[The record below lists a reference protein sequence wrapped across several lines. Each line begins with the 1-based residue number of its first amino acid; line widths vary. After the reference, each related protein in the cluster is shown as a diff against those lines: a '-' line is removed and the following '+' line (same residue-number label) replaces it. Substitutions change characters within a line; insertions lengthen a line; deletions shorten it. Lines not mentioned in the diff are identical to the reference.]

1 MAATARR
8 REVVPTDYG
17 TDRLR
22 HHHKIKFELVSARS
36 GHAMRVRVL
45 DQNEIDRLYNDG
57 QLTQIEHGTAE
68 RFRLDLWLIGTYGK
82 PSSDVGG
89 HVSARDIGAVA
100 TAASDA
106 MGRLNAAMRLLDR
119 EAGERARRLFTGV
132 MVDNRR
138 VRVQDVPAIKACLAA
153 LLPMVEIGS
162 RFSLKRM
169 ARWAWPRVQSR

>member
-8 REVVPTDYG
+8 REIAVNDYG
-17 TDRLR
+17 CDRLR
-22 HHHKIKFELVSARS
+22 LHHRTKFELVSART
-36 GHAMRVRVL
+36 GNAVRLRVL
-45 DQNEIDRLYNDG
+45 DQNEIDRLLHDG
-57 QLTQIEHGTAE
+57 VLTQIEHGTAE

-89 HVSARDIGAVA
+89 HVSAREIGAIA

-106 MGRLNAAMRLLDR
+106 MGRLNVAMKMLDR

-138 VRVQDVPAIKACLAA
+138 VRDQDVPAIKACLAA
-153 LLPMVEIGS
+153 LLPMVEVN

-169 ARWAWPRVQSR
+169 ARWAWPRPV